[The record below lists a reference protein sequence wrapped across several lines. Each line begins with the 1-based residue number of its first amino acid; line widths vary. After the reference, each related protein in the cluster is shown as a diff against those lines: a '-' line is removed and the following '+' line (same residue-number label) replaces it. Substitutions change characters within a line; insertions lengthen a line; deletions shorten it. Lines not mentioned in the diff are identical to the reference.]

1 MFEIWKWFNKNAG
14 KTSWKHMKHLDKKI
28 SCGESGNTK
37 SKPSS
42 KSFTEMGCIMS
53 YKTWKAST
61 LWMLMPLGGSQPSK
75 LFPMWTTWPVPT
87 NALSTKLD
95 PSRIVTARWR
105 SVAVSGG
112 QWRSVAVSGCGVEK
126 NHLELSRVLHKY
138 RGEYSYLMVW
148 CGLMWFDVVWC
159 GW

>member
-138 RGEYSYLMVW
+138 SGEYSYLMVW
-148 CGLMWFDVVWC
+148 CGLVWFDVVWC